1 MRSSTVF
8 PPPRTARGQDA
19 DAPRG
24 RSDDE
29 CAAAAPGGSRP
40 FVASGRVKQSP
51 SVVER
56 RSPLETTK
64 HGYLGAFPELLRSSS
79 PTPATGF
86 DLKILS
92 AARSP
97 LSPTPPSYLPTFLPS
112 LLPTCTG
119 ARALPGRPTAC
130 EARARAVP
138 GRVCDS
144 VLASVLGIRGHRDG
158 LVRRAPH
165 WPLFAGHVQYRFGC
179 GCLI

>member
-40 FVASGRVKQSP
+40 FVASGRAKQSP

-64 HGYLGAFPELLRSSS
+64 HGSLGAFPELLGSSS

-97 LSPTPPSYLPTFLPS
+97 LLRVLLFNRYTWARVGSVTVIRFICVTAEHSCVHSCVFVFWGPRPRPPDRAGGGPLTENSIS
-112 LLPTCTG
+112 LRLAKTLRPTCLT
-119 ARALPGRPTAC
+119 
-130 EARARAVP
+130 
-138 GRVCDS
+138 
-144 VLASVLGIRGHRDG
+144 
-158 LVRRAPH
+158 
-165 WPLFAGHVQYRFGC
+165 
-179 GCLI
+179 